1 MLFVVLYSSVIS
13 RDQADAQT
21 GFGMDFSLKYADLD
35 PYKVGREAGEKAVR
49 MLGARTISSAK
60 LPVV

>member
-1 MLFVVLYSSVIS
+1 
-13 RDQADAQT
+13 
-21 GFGMDFSLKYADLD
+21 MDFSLKYADLD

-60 LPVV
+60 LPVVFEPYVMVGLLGVLEAIFLEKQF